1 MILDRI
7 VTWRLE
13 KKPLAYE
20 AIRVDLVS
28 ARSGLTLK
36 RYLLYA
42 TALSIIVG
50 ISFAVIAFFISSFIV
65 IPQMSVGIY
74 NIFDFHL
81 PSVQVPTSF
90 LYVMRGIAALFI
102 FILASTFTYLLA
114 LWYPSM
120 QKSNRSTRINLTLH
134 NAIAYMYAMRW
145 GGAELMDIFTSIS
158 ENADIYGEV
167 ALECR
172 QIVRDTE
179 YFGLDMVS
187 AIRHLSLTTPSE
199 KMKDFL
205 KDLLPVIESGGDISA
220 FLASRLRTYQ
230 DEAKFEQKQF
240 LATLQLVGE
249 VYVTVFVVGPLFL
262 VIILL
267 VMGLMGG
274 SEVVLMSAMI
284 YGLIPIGSL
293 VFIIFLDLISIGDD
307 EVTKVRRMKELNEF
321 TEVPLMKKDGETLL
335 FDKMDKYD
343 HTKWLRDFIRNPTT
357 WFIMDPRRTFLLSV
371 PFALVYVGYLF
382 MAVPHYYDPELF
394 YQVIDDHII
403 IGALIIMVP
412 YGVFYEIWRHKLD
425 SIEAEI
431 PNFLD
436 RLSGINKVGLTI
448 AGAISIL
455 VMSNLGMISSEIR
468 RIKRDID
475 WGANISDALVRFEIR
490 VQTAGIARTVTLI
503 TKASEMSGNI
513 VEVLNIA
520 SSAARMDVALKR
532 ERFSEIFMY
541 TVIIYLAFFVFLFVV
556 IVLDT
561 QFLSLIEGM
570 EVESAGGGVFMQMAG
585 IPVSSFRRLLFHSC
599 VIQGFFSGLIAGQ
612 MGKSSIKAGVKHAA
626 IMIFVA
632 LVAFTVMI

>member
-1 MILDRI
+1 

-556 IVLDT
+556 IVLDS
-561 QFLSLIEGM
+561 QFLSLIMTMEMSSAGVEGFM
-570 EVESAGGGVFMQMAG
+570 EVGAM
-585 IPVSSFRRLLFHSC
+585 
-599 VIQGFFSGLIAGQ
+599 
-612 MGKSSIKAGVKHAA
+612 
-626 IMIFVA
+626 
-632 LVAFTVMI
+632 